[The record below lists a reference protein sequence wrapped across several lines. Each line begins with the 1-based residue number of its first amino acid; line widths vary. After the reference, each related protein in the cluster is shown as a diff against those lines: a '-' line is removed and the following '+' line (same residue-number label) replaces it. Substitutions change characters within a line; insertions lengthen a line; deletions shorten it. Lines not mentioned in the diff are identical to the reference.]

1 MKKLLIA
8 NFKQNKNKLEIKNY
22 FASNSF
28 NTNEVCQ
35 VVIAPSFAH
44 IDLVKELVVDVQV
57 AGQTVSPFPKGAY
70 TGAVG
75 ALQLKDLGATYCI
88 VGHSER
94 RKYFAESSQVV
105 NNQIKELEAVGIIP
119 IICFSDLDEV
129 RQIETLKN
137 DYYLSYEPIDS
148 INTTGLNPNAY
159 ENKDI
164 EATFAKVKD
173 IIGDCC
179 LIYGGSVDEENIT
192 RLCDVK
198 GINGFLVGT
207 ASLDSNRFLELY
219 RKVT

>member
-1 MKKLLIA
+1 
-8 NFKQNKNKLEIKNY
+8 
-22 FASNSF
+22 
-28 NTNEVCQ
+28 
-35 VVIAPSFAH
+35 
-44 IDLVKELVVDVQV
+44 
-57 AGQTVSPFPKGAY
+57 
-70 TGAVG
+70 
-75 ALQLKDLGATYCI
+75 
-88 VGHSER
+88 
-94 RKYFAESSQVV
+94 
-105 NNQIKELEAVGIIP
+105 
-119 IICFSDLDEV
+119 
-129 RQIETLKN
+129 LKN

-179 LIYGGSVDEENIT
+179 LIYGGSVDEKNIT
-192 RLCDVK
+192 RLCDVI